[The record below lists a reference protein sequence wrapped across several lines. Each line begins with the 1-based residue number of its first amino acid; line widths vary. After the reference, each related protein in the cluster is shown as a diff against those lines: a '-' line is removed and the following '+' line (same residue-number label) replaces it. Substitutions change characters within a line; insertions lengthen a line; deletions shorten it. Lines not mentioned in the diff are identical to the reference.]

1 MNNEDEN
8 DIDLVDRRLLTLLQ
22 QNALLSTEQ
31 LGSEVGLSA
40 TAAKRRV
47 NKLRKNGTITKDVS
61 MVDPKRLGFEVFSL
75 VFVNLERD
83 RRDIVHSFKKAIDKN
98 PRITQAFYTTGDAD
112 FVLLV
117 VSKSLSDYEAFTQDF
132 FWENP
137 NIKNFKTMV
146 VMDNVKLGFEL
157 PIPT

>member
-1 MNNEDEN
+1 MSEN
-8 DIDLVDRRLLTLLQ
+8 DESGIDHIDKLVLMLLQ
-22 QNALLSTEQ
+22 KNALISTEQ
-31 LGSEVGLSA
+31 LGAEVGLSA

-47 NKLRKNGTITKDVS
+47 NKLRKTGVITKDVS
-61 MVDPKRLGFEVFSL
+61 MVDPKSVGFEIFSL

-83 RRDIVHSFKKAIDKN
+83 RRDIVHSFKKDIEQN
-98 PRITQAFYTTGDAD
+98 PRIISGFYTTGEAD

-117 VSKSLSDYEAFTQDF
+117 ASRTLYDYESFTQEF

-146 VMDNVKLGFEL
+146 VLDKVKCGFEL
-157 PIPT
+157 PIL

>member
-1 MNNEDEN
+1 MTDNDEN
-8 DIDLVDRRLLTLLQ
+8 DIDSIDQLLLSILQ
-22 QNALLSTEQ
+22 KNALASTEY

-47 NKLRKNGTITKDVS
+47 NKLRKNGTISKDVS
-61 MVDPKRLGFEVFSL
+61 IVNPKRVGFEVFSL

-98 PRITQAFYTTGDAD
+98 RRIVQAFYTTGDVD

-117 VSKSLSDYEAFTQDF
+117 ASKSLSDYEAFTQDF

-146 VMDNVKLGFEL
+146 VMDNVKFGFEL
-157 PIPT
+157 PI

>member
-1 MNNEDEN
+1 MKIHD
-8 DIDLVDRRLLTLLQ
+8 DKSIDHTDKLLLALLQ
-22 QNALLSTEQ
+22 KNALTSTEQ

-47 NKLRKNGTITKDVS
+47 NKLRKTGVITKDVS
-61 MVDPKRLGFEVFSL
+61 IVDPDSVGLEIFSL

-83 RRDIVHSFKKAIDKN
+83 RRDIVHNFKKAIEQN
-98 PRITQAFYTTGDAD
+98 ARIISGFYTTGEAD

-117 VSKSLSDYEAFTQDF
+117 ASKSLTDYESFTQDF

-146 VMDNVKLGFEL
+146 VLDKVKFGFEL
-157 PIPT
+157 PIL

>member
-1 MNNEDEN
+1 MPENDEN
-8 DIDLVDRRLLTLLQ
+8 GIDQVDLVLLSMLQ
-22 QNALLSTEQ
+22 KDALASTEQ
-31 LGSEVGLSA
+31 LGSAVGLSA

-47 NKLRKNGTITKDVS
+47 NKLRKSGVISKDVAV
-61 MVDPKRLGFEVFSL
+61 VDPESVGFEIFSL

-83 RRDIVHSFKKAIDKN
+83 RRDIVHSFKKSISQN
-98 PRITQAFYTTGDAD
+98 PRITSRFYTTVEAD

-117 VSKSLSDYEAFTQDF
+117 ASRSLADYDAFTQDF

-146 VMDNVKLGFEL
+146 VLDRVKCGFEL
-157 PIPT
+157 PLL

>member
-1 MNNEDEN
+1 MNED
-8 DIDLVDRRLLTLLQ
+8 DKIGIDHIDKILLSILQ
-22 QNALLSTEQ
+22 KNALTSTEQ
-31 LGSEVGLSA
+31 LGSEAGLSG

-47 NKLRKNGTITKDVS
+47 NKLRKTGVITKDVS
-61 MVDPKRLGFEVFSL
+61 IVHPESVGFEIYSL

-83 RRDIVHSFKKAIDKN
+83 RRDIVHSFKKAITQN
-98 PRITQAFYTTGDAD
+98 PRVISAFYTTGEAD

-117 VSKSLSDYEAFTQDF
+117 ASRSLADYESFTQDF

-146 VMDNVKLGFEL
+146 VLDKVKCGFEL
-157 PIPT
+157 PIL

>member
-1 MNNEDEN
+1 MTEHDEYN
-8 DIDLVDRRLLTLLQ
+8 IDHTDKLLLTLLQ
-22 QNALLSTEQ
+22 KNALTNTEK

-47 NKLRKNGTITKDVS
+47 NKLRKNGVITKDVS
-61 MVDPKRLGFEVFSL
+61 MIDPESVGFDIFSL

-83 RRDIVHSFKKAIDKN
+83 RRDIVHSFKKSITEN
-98 PRITQAFYTTGDAD
+98 PRIISGFYTTGEAD

-117 VSKSLSDYEAFTQDF
+117 ASRSLGDYESFTQNF

-146 VMDNVKLGFEL
+146 VLDKVKCGFEL
-157 PIPT
+157 PVL

>member
-1 MNNEDEN
+1 MKNLNEN
-8 DIDLVDRRLLTLLQ
+8 SIDHTDKLLLALLQ
-22 QNALLSTEQ
+22 KNSLTSTEQ
-31 LGSEVGLSA
+31 LGAEVGLSA

-47 NKLRKNGTITKDVS
+47 NKLRKTGVIAKDVS
-61 MVDPKRLGFEVFSL
+61 IVDPDSVGLEIFSL

-83 RRDIVHSFKKAIDKN
+83 RRDIVHNFKKAIEQN
-98 PRITQAFYTTGDAD
+98 ARIISGFYTTGEAD

-117 VSKSLSDYEAFTQDF
+117 ASKSLTDYESFTQDF

-146 VMDNVKLGFEL
+146 VLDKVKFGFEL
-157 PIPT
+157 PIL

>member
-1 MNNEDEN
+1 MPENDEN
-8 DIDLVDRRLLTLLQ
+8 GIDQVDLVLLSMLQ
-22 QNALLSTEQ
+22 KDALASTEQ
-31 LGSEVGLSA
+31 LGSAVGLSA

-47 NKLRKNGTITKDVS
+47 NKLRKSGVISKDVAV
-61 MVDPKRLGFEVFSL
+61 VDPESVGFEIFSL

-83 RRDIVHSFKKAIDKN
+83 RRDIVHSFKKSISQN
-98 PRITQAFYTTGDAD
+98 PRITSGFYTTGEAD

-117 VSKSLSDYEAFTQDF
+117 ASRSLADYDAFTQDF

-146 VMDNVKLGFEL
+146 VLDRVKCGFEL
-157 PIPT
+157 PLL